1 MTPDELYQA
10 KIDHLNESLYI
21 CRTSGCE
28 FYEAGD
34 RCNAAGK
41 PCRHYG
47 EIKRGGGC
55 KHPTKARFLPLV
67 VPSAESESST
77 VRQPVENDRPQ

>member
-1 MTPDELYQA
+1 MTPAELYQA
-10 KIDHLNESLYI
+10 KIDHLNDSLYI

-34 RCNAAGK
+34 RCNASGK
-41 PCRHYG
+41 ACRHYG

-55 KHPTKARFLPLV
+55 KHPTHPKFLPLLI
-67 VPSAESESST
+67 SADT
-77 VRQPVENDRPQ
+77 PRPD